1 MHIHIYSR
9 RASFFAKGIQ
19 KSNVIIEMM
28 REGMRGETHETAKKV
43 FAKLSRGFVKTLTC
57 GLQTDEKAIF
67 WRSLKFAYVK

>member
-1 MHIHIYSR
+1 
-9 RASFFAKGIQ
+9 
-19 KSNVIIEMM
+19 MM
-28 REGMRGETHETAKKV
+28 REGMRGETHETVKKM